1 MNKSREESLMKRA
14 TRAKRRKMREEELKH
29 HARDSANDKE
39 PPNRWMKLK
48 KAVKPVDAIIL
59 IVSLIYLTAL
69 LDFRAMALTDVFY
82 LTAIIMWAGSFLVRL
97 YLLSRRGDL

>member
-1 MNKSREESLMKRA
+1 MSKSREESLMKRPK
-14 TRAKRRKMREEELKH
+14 RAKQRKMREEELKQH
-29 HARDSANDKE
+29 GRCSVDEKE
-39 PPNRWMKLK
+39 PTNRWAKLR

-59 IVSLIYLTAL
+59 LVSLIYLTAL
-69 LDFRAMALTDVFY
+69 LDFHAMALTDVFY